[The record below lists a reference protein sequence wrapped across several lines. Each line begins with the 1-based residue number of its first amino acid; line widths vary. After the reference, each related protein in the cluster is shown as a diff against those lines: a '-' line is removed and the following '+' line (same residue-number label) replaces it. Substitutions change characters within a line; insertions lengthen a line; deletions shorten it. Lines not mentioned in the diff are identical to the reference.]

1 MQPTGPS
8 GLAPAR
14 SAEEAL
20 IARLLEVI
28 SGDAPRSEALRLLSP
43 DVISHMDRFTVR
55 GIDVWFDW
63 LDFLLSNV
71 QGSVRVDLNR
81 FEHHSDGTITAYGW
95 LRVVPSAEETS
106 QQNWARYRVDGNRI
120 AEVWTTRSN
129 YERIFGAKV
138 RHPLS
143 WFFVL
148 LRMAVW
154 RRLPWTRRTRPSRLE
169 ESVDRDRNEPRRGD
183 RSDGHPQRRR
193 PDRERG

>member
-1 MQPTGPS
+1 MQPAGTSKGAS
-8 GLAPAR
+8 TR
-14 SAEEAL
+14 SADEAL
-20 IARLLEVI
+20 IARLLAVI
-28 SGDAPRSEALRLLSP
+28 SGDAPREEATQLLAP
-43 DVISHMDRFTVR
+43 DVISHMDQFTVR

-63 LDFLLSNV
+63 LDFLLSNA

-95 LRVVPSAEETS
+95 LRVENSPERTP
-106 QQNWARYRVDGNRI
+106 QQNWARYRVDENRI
-120 AEVWTTRSN
+120 SEVWTTRGN

-143 WFFVL
+143 WFLVL
-148 LRMAVW
+148 LQMAVW